1 MFWYSVL
8 KDLTHFMAEGC
19 LQSVVTA
26 EVNTMLRTESGGMS
40 TARAQSGCPERELKG
55 EHHTALTSA
64 FDFVIHNSAGDPIT
78 EGTNRKR
85 ASGRRAWALCRQVGR
100 VPWRQAS
107 FSATVGYFPSLAKSL
122 GKADDLPEKC
132 LILLKDGFASGFRSI
147 WLLGHEPETSFNF

>member
-85 ASGRRAWALCRQVGR
+85 ASGRRA
-100 VPWRQAS
+100 
-107 FSATVGYFPSLAKSL
+107 
-122 GKADDLPEKC
+122 
-132 LILLKDGFASGFRSI
+132 
-147 WLLGHEPETSFNF
+147 